1 MVQCCFTSTETVRLI
16 RTKSPGRPPRLSHSS
31 RALPLAHWRAQSL
44 NTLPCGDH
52 AQSSGAESRW
62 PSWAFRPND
71 SYGFCRRKATLN
83 HASALAAVCPWY
95 VNRHPR
101 TWSSTS
107 ASSTDHAQTHM
118 HGFGKQMLSPCT
130 TVSPKNKHTKTTKK
144 TNFASENFIR
154 NEDAAERLEKSVCML
169 QPAWLESEIL
179 SNHDAVRF

>member
-1 MVQCCFTSTETVRLI
+1 MCESRGGYPGLPVPNSPYGLCGRKATLHERTLLIDILGTNCDQCPSTVQCCFTSTETVRLI

-83 HASALAAVCPWY
+83 HASALAAVCP
-95 VNRHPR
+95 
-101 TWSSTS
+101 
-107 ASSTDHAQTHM
+107 
-118 HGFGKQMLSPCT
+118 
-130 TVSPKNKHTKTTKK
+130 
-144 TNFASENFIR
+144 
-154 NEDAAERLEKSVCML
+154 
-169 QPAWLESEIL
+169 
-179 SNHDAVRF
+179 